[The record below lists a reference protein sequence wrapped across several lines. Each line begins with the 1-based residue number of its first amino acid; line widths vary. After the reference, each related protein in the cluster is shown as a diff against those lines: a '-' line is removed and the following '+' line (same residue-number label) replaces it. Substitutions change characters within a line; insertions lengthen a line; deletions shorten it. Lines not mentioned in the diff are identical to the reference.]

1 MTLFNLGKASII
13 SDFLINYKFGQN
25 CMFQTGLEVVMLN
38 PSFSSMVC
46 MAIIWKWPSLILLY
60 WMLCIYPPGIQDLNI
75 LNAYTSSMGFLDKLK
90 RSISGGKEKADDAKD
105 AAARAQ
111 KTVDDSA
118 ERAKRA
124 ADDSAERAKRTA
136 DKADN
141 AADDVANASD
151 ELKKD

>member
-1 MTLFNLGKASII
+1 M
-13 SDFLINYKFGQN
+13 
-25 CMFQTGLEVVMLN
+25 
-38 PSFSSMVC
+38 
-46 MAIIWKWPSLILLY
+46 
-60 WMLCIYPPGIQDLNI
+60 
-75 LNAYTSSMGFLDKLK
+75 NAYTSSMGFLDKLK

>member
-1 MTLFNLGKASII
+1 M
-13 SDFLINYKFGQN
+13 
-25 CMFQTGLEVVMLN
+25 
-38 PSFSSMVC
+38 
-46 MAIIWKWPSLILLY
+46 
-60 WMLCIYPPGIQDLNI
+60 
-75 LNAYTSSMGFLDKLK
+75 NAYTSSMGFLDKLK

-124 ADDSAERAKRTA
+124 AADDSAERAKKTA

>member
-1 MTLFNLGKASII
+1 
-13 SDFLINYKFGQN
+13 
-25 CMFQTGLEVVMLN
+25 
-38 PSFSSMVC
+38 
-46 MAIIWKWPSLILLY
+46 
-60 WMLCIYPPGIQDLNI
+60 MLCIYPPGIQDLNI
-75 LNAYTSSMGFLDKLK
+75 LNAYTSSMGFFDKLK

-124 ADDSAERAKRTA
+124 AD
-136 DKADN
+136 KADN
-141 AADDVANASD
+141 AVDDSANASD

>member
-1 MTLFNLGKASII
+1 
-13 SDFLINYKFGQN
+13 
-25 CMFQTGLEVVMLN
+25 
-38 PSFSSMVC
+38 
-46 MAIIWKWPSLILLY
+46 
-60 WMLCIYPPGIQDLNI
+60 MLCIYPPGIQDLNI
-75 LNAYTSSMGFLDKLK
+75 LNAYTSSMGFLNKLK

-111 KTVDDSA
+111 KAVDDSA

>member
-1 MTLFNLGKASII
+1 
-13 SDFLINYKFGQN
+13 
-25 CMFQTGLEVVMLN
+25 
-38 PSFSSMVC
+38 
-46 MAIIWKWPSLILLY
+46 
-60 WMLCIYPPGIQDLNI
+60 
-75 LNAYTSSMGFLDKLK
+75 MGFLDKLK

-124 ADDSAERAKRTA
+124 ADDSAERAKRAA

-141 AADDVANASD
+141 AADDVS
-151 ELKKD
+151 

>member
-1 MTLFNLGKASII
+1 
-13 SDFLINYKFGQN
+13 
-25 CMFQTGLEVVMLN
+25 
-38 PSFSSMVC
+38 
-46 MAIIWKWPSLILLY
+46 
-60 WMLCIYPPGIQDLNI
+60 MLCIYPPGIQDLNI

-118 ERAKRA
+118 ERAKKA
-124 ADDSAERAKRTA
+124 A
-136 DKADN
+136 DKADS
-141 AADDVANASD
+141 AVDDVANASD

>member
-1 MTLFNLGKASII
+1 M
-13 SDFLINYKFGQN
+13 
-25 CMFQTGLEVVMLN
+25 
-38 PSFSSMVC
+38 
-46 MAIIWKWPSLILLY
+46 
-60 WMLCIYPPGIQDLNI
+60 
-75 LNAYTSSMGFLDKLK
+75 NAYTSSMGFLDKLK

-118 ERAKRA
+118 ERAKR
-124 ADDSAERAKRTA
+124 TA

-141 AADDVANASD
+141 AAEDVANASD

>member
-1 MTLFNLGKASII
+1 
-13 SDFLINYKFGQN
+13 
-25 CMFQTGLEVVMLN
+25 
-38 PSFSSMVC
+38 
-46 MAIIWKWPSLILLY
+46 
-60 WMLCIYPPGIQDLNI
+60 MLCIYPPGIQDLNI

-90 RSISGGKEKADDAKD
+90 RSISGGKEKTDDAKD

>member
-1 MTLFNLGKASII
+1 
-13 SDFLINYKFGQN
+13 
-25 CMFQTGLEVVMLN
+25 V
-38 PSFSSMVC
+38 
-46 MAIIWKWPSLILLY
+46 LL
-60 WMLCIYPPGIQDLNI
+60 IYPPDIQALNI
-75 LNAYTSSMGFLDKLK
+75 LSTYTISMGFLDKLK
-90 RSISGGKEKADDAKD
+90 RSLAGGKEKADDSKD

-124 ADDSAERAKRTA
+124 ADDSAERAKRAA

-141 AADDVANASD
+141 AVDDSANASD

>member
-1 MTLFNLGKASII
+1 
-13 SDFLINYKFGQN
+13 
-25 CMFQTGLEVVMLN
+25 
-38 PSFSSMVC
+38 
-46 MAIIWKWPSLILLY
+46 
-60 WMLCIYPPGIQDLNI
+60 MLCIYPPGIQDLNI

-124 ADDSAERAKRTA
+124 AD
-136 DKADN
+136 KADN
-141 AADDVANASD
+141 AVDDSANASD